1 MRVEDERLRTALKL
15 LSVDTFDQTCP
26 SRKILEQVTSRWGTL
41 VLAALVTGPHRFA
54 GLRDTIGGISEKML
68 SQTLRQRVR
77 AGLVDRRVDESV
89 PPQVTYSLTD
99 LGADLATPLCQLI
112 HWIGRHTGE
121 LRDAQQKYDAAL
133 G

>member
-1 MRVEDERLRTALKL
+1 MRTALKL
-15 LSVDTFDQTCP
+15 LSVDTSGQTCP
-26 SRKILEQVTSRWGTL
+26 SRKVLEQVTSRWGML

-54 GLRDTIGGISEKML
+54 ALRDQIGGISEKML
-68 SQTLRQRVR
+68 SQTLRQLVR
-77 AGLVDRRVDESV
+77 AGLVDRRADQSV

-121 LRDAQQKYDAAL
+121 LRDAQQKYDAAA